1 MPWRL
6 SRPRFRGALAAVA
19 ALLLAALVVIIAV
32 DFESVGRMAWDWL
45 SGTDSNATTLRNIL
59 LGIGGPLAV
68 AIAWRRSSVSQ
79 RTLLNERYQK
89 GAEMLGNE
97 VMAVRLGGI
106 YALGELAR
114 ERPKSY
120 HVQVLKLFC
129 AYVRAPTPVS
139 RTGVDDP
146 TKDGLMRLARQDIQE
161 VMDWIGRRGGNQR
174 QLESAGILNLVQADL
189 SGIIVPR
196 GANLAGALLA
206 QANLTRSSFT
216 NANLAGALFYG
227 ASLASAFLEDA
238 NLSEADLREANLR
251 GASLNGA
258 TLSGAQLS
266 GAQLSGAD
274 LSGTEFNDIGG
285 RNPAKGLT
293 QAQLN
298 KATTQQNSPPRLS
311 RVVNK
316 NGRQLVWRK
325 TAAKKQGSKRSPER
339 IKIEQTHPE
348 PAPVAQN

>member
-1 MPWRL
+1 MRWRL
-6 SRPRFRGALAAVA
+6 SRLRFRSIVAAVSVLVLGALAVINAVE
-19 ALLLAALVVIIAV
+19 L
-32 DFESVGRMAWDWL
+32 EGVGTMAWDWL

-68 AIAWRRSSVSQ
+68 AIAWRRSNVSQ

-89 GAEMLGNE
+89 GAEMLGND

-129 AYVRAPTPVS
+129 AYARAPTPVS
-139 RTGVDDP
+139 GTGADDP
-146 TKDGLMRLARQDIQE
+146 TKDGLMRLARQDIQDL
-161 VMDWIGRRGGNQR
+161 MDWIGKRGRNQR

-189 SGIIVPR
+189 SGIIVPSD
-196 GANLAGALLA
+196 ANLAGALLA
-206 QANLTRSSFT
+206 QANLTRSSFN
-216 NANLAGALFYG
+216 NANLTGALFYG
-227 ASLASAFLEDA
+227 ASLAGAFLENAD
-238 NLSEADLREANLR
+238 LSEADLRDADLR
-251 GASLNGA
+251 GASLSGA

-274 LSGTEFNDIGG
+274 LAGTGFNDIRGS
-285 RNPAKGLT
+285 NPAKGLT

-298 KATTQQNSPPRLS
+298 KATTRYNRPPRLS

-316 NGRQLVWRK
+316 NGRQLVWRA
-325 TAAKKQGSKRSPER
+325 TAAQRQRSKRVPAR
-339 IKIEQTHPE
+339 TKIEQTQPE